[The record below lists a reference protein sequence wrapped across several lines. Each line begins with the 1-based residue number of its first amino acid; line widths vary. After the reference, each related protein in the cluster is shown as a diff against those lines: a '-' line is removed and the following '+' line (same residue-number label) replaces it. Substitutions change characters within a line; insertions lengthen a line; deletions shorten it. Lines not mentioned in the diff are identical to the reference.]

1 MKNGI
6 ILRKLAEMDTVLAE
20 LRSLGE
26 RDLERLSDDWRTR
39 RAVERDLQILVEI
52 VIDVCQRLLALAGRG
67 PVDTGAEAVRACVT
81 LGALADPAPYR
92 RMIQF
97 RNFVVHRYEHVDPG
111 VLADIVRNRLGDFD
125 RFREE
130 VLSYVHG

>member
-26 RDLERLSDDWRTR
+26 QDLQRLADDWRTR

-67 PVDTGAEAVRACVT
+67 PVDTGAEAVRACVA
-81 LGALADPAPYR
+81 LGALEDPAPYR

-97 RNFVVHRYEHVDPG
+97 RNFVAHRYEHVDPG